1 MGYDDRFDRSEMK
14 QIRLACGQRSREPY
28 IIDRMA
34 TKVYSV
40 EELCYVVKG
49 SAYLLDEGFA
59 SRELAY
65 WIGEECGLPDLG
77 DELMSCVKQNGNA
90 ASYARIILEYTGFY
104 DQDTIDEICA
114 VIRDNASLSIYEKT
128 MARADYMLMSGYISK
143 ALGAYNE
150 LLEEIPDNEKKVRAS
165 VWHNCGYAYA
175 RMFKFA
181 ESARAYYCSYR
192 TLPSDDSLKQ
202 FLTALRLSRDEKSY
216 LDYVS
221 EHPEFYE
228 MSQKVEKSLSQAS
241 GAYEGT
247 DEHRSVLA
255 LKVLREEGF
264 SSMDG
269 DETFRERLDEILT
282 SLKASYREM
291 VTV

>member
-1 MGYDDRFDRSEMK
+1 MK
-14 QIRLACGQRSREPY
+14 QVRLSCGKRSGEPY
-28 IIDRMA
+28 IIDKMA
-34 TKVYSV
+34 TKVFSI
-40 EELCYVVKG
+40 EELCYVVKK
-49 SAYLLDEGFA
+49 SAYLLDESFA
-59 SRELAY
+59 SKELAY
-65 WIGEECGLPDLG
+65 WIGEECELSDLG
-77 DELMSCVKQNGNA
+77 DELADCIRRKGSVD
-90 ASYARIILEYTGFY
+90 SYARIILEYVGFY
-104 DQDTIDEICA
+104 DQDTIDETCA
-114 VIRDNASLSIYEKT
+114 VIRDNASLSIYEKIK
-128 MARADYMLMSGYISK
+128 ARADYMLMSGHISK

-175 RMFKFA
+175 RMFRFA
-181 ESARAYYCSYR
+181 ESARAYYCSYK
-192 TLPSDDSLKQ
+192 TLPNDDSLKQ
-202 FLTALRLSRDEKSY
+202 FLTALRLSKDERSY
-216 LDYVS
+216 LEYVS

-228 MSQKVEKSLSQAS
+228 MSQKVERSFGQAS

-264 SSMDG
+264 SSMNG

-282 SLKASYREM
+282 SLKTSYREM